1 MKEFLDREVFFS
13 GSNLFRNGEPGN
25 CAYLIEKGRV
35 EISAHRKGKKFVL
48 ATLSEGELLG
58 EMALIDDSVRSATAT
73 ALEETEVAVI
83 SLDYLKSKF
92 SHADPMLKLLL
103 NVILGRF
110 RATQRKFL
118 SQTTGQESFTDR
130 ADFELGEQ
138 TYKKDQERVINDLRF
153 KKELEYALKRKE
165 FELHYQPIIALNDGS
180 ISSFEALIRWNHPVK
195 GLVPPNQFVGFAEET
210 GLIVPIG
217 NWVFEEACSALNS
230 FHSRHSPKDRR
241 MPLIAVGINAS
252 TRQLFEPE
260 FIEKISIVLQKTGID
275 PKYIHLEITETL
287 LMENPELAAITL
299 NKIKEM
305 GIKLVIDDF
314 GTGYSSLSYLHR
326 FPIQTLKIDRT
337 FVITMLESTG
347 SMEIVRAVAG
357 LAHSL
362 GIEIVAEGVETPE
375 QLRQVCDLKCDYAQG
390 YHFSKPI
397 PISVA
402 FKLLEKRNLD

>member
-1 MKEFLDREVFFS
+1 MQESIDREVFSS
-13 GSNLFRNGEPGN
+13 GSKIFRDGEPGN
-25 CAYLIEKGRV
+25 CAYLIEKGSV

-48 ATLSEGELLG
+48 AILSEGELLG

-73 ALEETEVAVI
+73 ALEETEVVVI
-83 SLDYLKSKF
+83 SLDYLKNKF
-92 SHADPMLKLLL
+92 DQADPMLKLLL

-118 SQTTGQESFTDR
+118 GQSTGQECFTD
-130 ADFELGEQ
+130 Q
-138 TYKKDQERVINDLRF
+138 TASETEDRIYKKDRERVLNDLRF
-153 KKELEYALKRKE
+153 KKELEQALKRKE

-180 ISSFEALIRWNHPVK
+180 ISSFEALIRWNHPVR
-195 GLVPPNQFVGFAEET
+195 GLIPPNQFVGFAEET

-217 NWVFEEACSALNS
+217 IWVFEEACNALNS
-230 FHSRHSPKDRR
+230 FHSKLAPKNRR
-241 MPLIAVGINAS
+241 KPRISVSVNAS
-252 TRQLFEPE
+252 TKQLFEPK
-260 FIEKISIVLQKTGID
+260 FVEKIQLVLQQTGID

-287 LMENPELAAITL
+287 LMENPELATITL

-305 GIKLVIDDF
+305 GIKLIIDDF

-337 FVITMLESTG
+337 FILTMLESTG

-357 LAHSL
+357 LAHNL
-362 GIEIVAEGVETPE
+362 GIEIVAEGVETRE
-375 QLRQVCDLKCDYAQG
+375 QLNQVRDLNCDYAQG

-397 PISVA
+397 PISGA
-402 FKLLEKRNLD
+402 FKLLEKGI

>member
-1 MKEFLDREVFFS
+1 MQESIDREVFS
-13 GSNLFRNGEPGN
+13 RGSKIFRDGEPGN
-25 CAYLIEKGRV
+25 CAYLIEKGSV

-48 ATLSEGELLG
+48 ATLNEGELLG

-73 ALEETEVAVI
+73 ALEETEVVII
-83 SLDYLKSKF
+83 SLDYLKNKF
-92 SHADPMLKLLL
+92 DQADPMLKLLL

-118 SQTTGQESFTDR
+118 SQTTGQECFTDPIASEVEDR
-130 ADFELGEQ
+130 I
-138 TYKKDQERVINDLRF
+138 YKKDQERVINDLRF
-153 KKELEYALKRKE
+153 KKELEQALKHKE

-180 ISSFEALIRWNHPVK
+180 ISSFEALIRWNHPVR
-195 GLVPPNQFVGFAEET
+195 GLIPPNQFVGFAEET

-217 NWVFEEACSALNS
+217 IWVFEEACSALNS
-230 FHSRHSPKDRR
+230 FHSKLAAKNRR
-241 MPLIAVGINAS
+241 MPRISVSVNAS

-260 FIEKISIVLQKTGID
+260 FVEKIPIVLQQTGID
-275 PKYIHLEITETL
+275 PKHIHLEITETL
-287 LMENPELAAITL
+287 LMENPELATITL

-305 GIKLVIDDF
+305 GIKLIIDDF

-337 FVITMLESTG
+337 FVLTMLESTG

-357 LAHSL
+357 LAHNL
-362 GIEIVAEGVETPE
+362 GIEIVAEGVETQE
-375 QLRQVCDLKCDYAQG
+375 QLNRVCDLKCDYAQG

-397 PISVA
+397 PISGA
-402 FKLLEKRNLD
+402 FKLLEKGI

>member
-1 MKEFLDREVFFS
+1 MEEFIDREVFFS

-35 EISAHRKGKKFVL
+35 EISAHRNGKKFVL
-48 ATLSEGELLG
+48 ATLNEGELLG
-58 EMALIDDSVRSATAT
+58 EMALIDNSVRSATAT
-73 ALEETEVAVI
+73 ALEETEVVVI
-83 SLDYLKSKF
+83 SVDYLKNKF
-92 SHADPMLKLLL
+92 SQADPMLKLLL

-130 ADFELGEQ
+130 SALELEKQ
-138 TYKKDQERVINDLRF
+138 SYKKDQERVINDLRF
-153 KKELEYALKRKE
+153 KKELEHALKRKE

-180 ISSFEALIRWNHPVK
+180 ISSFEALIRWNHPER

-210 GLIVPIG
+210 GLIIPIG
-217 NWVFEEACSALNS
+217 IWVFEEACNGLNS
-230 FHSRHSPKDRR
+230 FHSKLSSKDRR
-241 MPLIAVGINAS
+241 MSQIAVSVNAS

-260 FIEKISIVLQKTGID
+260 FVEKISIVLQKTGVN

-287 LMENPELAAITL
+287 LMENPELAAIML
-299 NKIKEM
+299 NKIKEI

-337 FVITMLESTG
+337 FVITMLENTG

-357 LAHSL
+357 LAHTL
-362 GIEIVAEGVETPE
+362 GIEIVAEGVETQE

-402 FKLLEKRNLD
+402 FKLLEKGI